1 LGIRILRLIKVTGKE
16 PTYQMELETT
26 TIEFPDVGKLIHQA
40 SVRIAF
46 ASAVNRLI
54 PKIKPKVWEQL
65 VQTMLDALTETEGGD
80 ETDFKGSIR
89 MYINQYLSDTGFID
103 TIENQ
108 PSNAL
113 RYPTIIDGRIAISS
127 SDLQPHVNRNFS
139 QNLSVKAIASMLAAI
154 GARNITVK
162 GKTFRPQSRWLLPPE
177 EFDPADFTMQATRQE
192 PADAQ

>member
-1 LGIRILRLIKVTGKE
+1 
-16 PTYQMELETT
+16 MLET
-26 TIEFPDVGKLIHQA
+26 
-40 SVRIAF
+40 
-46 ASAVNRLI
+46 
-54 PKIKPKVWEQL
+54 
-65 VQTMLDALTETEGGD
+65 LTETEGGD

-108 PSNAL
+108 PPSAP
-113 RYPTIIDGRIAISS
+113 RCFTVIDGRIAICS

-162 GKTFRPQSRWLLPPE
+162 GKTFKPQSRWLLPVE
-177 EFDPADFTMQATRQE
+177 EFDPVDFTIETHRQE
-192 PADAQ
+192 PASAH